1 MNKENNYFVSI
12 IIAVY
17 KDIEALD
24 LIIQSL
30 KTQSYK
36 NFEVIIAEDN
46 NSAEMRDYVS
56 NIEKLKVKHTSQ
68 DDQGIRKTRSL
79 NNGILVS
86 EGEYLIFI
94 DGDCVPYSTFIESHV
109 KLSQPNYIVS
119 GRRCNLGP
127 KYSNLLRQKKLSPL
141 KLEQSF
147 IFKFP
152 LIARDGKE
160 GHIEAGIYVSAD
172 GFIYNTL
179 LKNRKGTQSIVG
191 CNYSCSK
198 SDMVKINGYDEG
210 YGESS
215 VGDDTDLEWRF
226 KGLGLKLKSAK
237 NVANMFHLYHG
248 RGSRNEELYKTE
260 FENMCKNKK
269 NNVFICKEGLHQH

>member
-1 MNKENNYFVSI
+1 MNKENKFLVSL

-17 KDIEALD
+17 KDIDALD

-46 NSAEMRDYVS
+46 NSTEMKNYVS
-56 NIEKLKVKHTSQ
+56 KIEGIQVKHTSQ
-68 DDQGIRKTRSL
+68 DDNGIRKTRSL

-94 DGDCVPYSTFIESHV
+94 DGDCIPYSTFIESHV
-109 KLSQPNYIVS
+109 KLSEPNYIVS

-127 KYSNLLRQKKLSPL
+127 KYAGYLREKKLSPL
-141 KLEQSF
+141 QLEKTF
-147 IFKFP
+147 IRRFP
-152 LIARDGKE
+152 FIAVDAVER
-160 GHIEAGIYVSAD
+160 HAEAGIYFNPD
-172 GFIYNTL
+172 GYVYNKF
-179 LKNRKGTQSIVG
+179 LKNRNSNTNMLG
-191 CNYSCSK
+191 CNYSCFRST
-198 SDMVKINGYDEG
+198 MIEINGYDEG
-210 YGESS
+210 YGETA

-226 KGLGLKLKSAK
+226 KAAGLKLKSAR

-248 RGSRNEELYKTE
+248 RSFRDRISSDNELEKMKT
-260 FENMCKNKK
+260 NKK
-269 NNVFICKEGLHQH
+269 NNLYICKEGLGQH